1 MLRIGV
7 LLAGDLTQPGELLAD
22 ARALETAGVETLW
35 LERGAQDAW
44 MLAAALSTV
53 TSRARLGLAVAPGEA
68 GGPLARRARTLN
80 RLTRGRAVLRAE
92 AGGLDAAVALGQT
105 LARCQ
110 GFGPTADESAWGAG
124 VAGRRPRARG

>member
-1 MLRIGV
+1 MLTIGV
-7 LLAGDLTQPGELLAD
+7 RLAGDLARPGERLAD

-92 AGGLDAAVALGQT
+92 AGGLDAVAALGQT
-105 LARCQ
+105 LAGCQ
-110 GFGPTADESAWGAG
+110 VFGQTEDESAWGQV
-124 VAGRRPRARG
+124 VALAD